1 MKINKTGTPIYV
13 QARQIGGIEIIQGGG
28 RVRLSP
34 EEVTALRR
42 ALDKFSTEAS
52 EPEKTKNWQPVTK

>member
-13 QARQIGGIEIIQGGG
+13 QARQIGGIEIIQGKG

-42 ALDKFSTEAS
+42 ALESIEARG
-52 EPEKTKNWQPVTK
+52 PEKTNRIGNS